1 MMRNK
6 DKTIPI
12 GRQARQ
18 AQTEHEAGSKG
29 LSDGSELLRLSE
41 AVT

>member
-12 GRQARQ
+12 GKQARQ

-29 LSDGSELLRLSE
+29 LSDGSERLRLSE